1 MPHILTELS
10 GPIGTITLDNERRR
24 NVLSQPV
31 VEEIIAALRAFSDA
45 KVRVAILRAR
55 PGAKVF
61 SAGHDVGELP
71 ESRRDPLGWDD
82 PLRQLVRE
90 IENFPGPVVAMVE
103 GSVWGGATET
113 VFCCDVIIATETAT
127 FAVTPAKLGVPYN
140 VGGMLTFL
148 NATGLRIAKEMIFTA
163 RPMDA
168 IRAERLGIIN
178 YVVPAPDLDAFTLRI
193 AREIAENAPLSIA
206 VMKEQL
212 RILAGA
218 HTMSPQ
224 GFERVR
230 RGCAAWSTTATTIA
244 RGSVPSRRSEARC
257 SGASEPIAPRQ
268 FVWAKSCATS
278 ASIAVAAA
286 LSASPPATSPRS
298 CRARPRA

>member
-1 MPHILTELS
+1 MPLILTELT

-24 NVLSQPV
+24 NVLSQPL
-31 VEEIIAALRAFSDA
+31 VEEIIAALGTFADA
-45 KVRVAILRAR
+45 KARAVILRAR

-61 SAGHDVGELP
+61 SAGHDVDELP
-71 ESRRDPLGWDD
+71 ESRRDPLGWAD

-90 IENFPGPVVAMVE
+90 IENCPAPVIAMVE

-113 VFCCDVIIATETAT
+113 VFCCDIIVATETAT

-163 RPMDA
+163 KPIDA
-168 IRAERLGIIN
+168 VRAELHGIIN
-178 YVVPAPDLDAFTLRI
+178 HVVPADELEAFTLRL

-224 GFERVR
+224 GFERVQGLR
-230 RGCAAWSTTATTIA
+230 RVVYDSFDYREGICAFKEKRRPVF
-244 RGSVPSRRSEARC
+244 RGE
-257 SGASEPIAPRQ
+257 
-268 FVWAKSCATS
+268 
-278 ASIAVAAA
+278 
-286 LSASPPATSPRS
+286 
-298 CRARPRA
+298 